1 MWPERIELLSVWES
15 VKNVLLI
22 LLNILSCEMVA
33 KNDLAS
39 QLIQDTKAVQEV
51 L

>member
-1 MWPERIELLSVWES
+1 MRPERIDLLSVWES

-22 LLNILSCEMVA
+22 LLNILSYEIVA
-33 KNDLAS
+33 KNYLAS